1 MTNNIHSYGL
11 YRLKIEIKN
20 LIKQIL
26 KIQPKLI
33 RDTDYIDEIYEGI
46 RKEKFKNLDS
56 FSTPRDYLFD
66 IPHIYP
72 DGRIRYSL
80 LNNKLVARKTNQ
92 VAFMILEIIEG
103 IMRKTSC
110 EYVIELGSGGGKNL
124 LWFASQ
130 YKDIKFI
137 GLELNKTSVDL
148 ANTAAKK
155 FNINNVEFHQCDLTN
170 TEEYKKFLTKK
181 TFIYSHHTL
190 EEMPRIYKIPLN
202 EINFRLPDL
211 VSRSKNLLHA
221 KINSPDDEL
230 IFAIILKNFS
240 DRQIYLEKKII
251 EFIINRIE
259 RSYRKISEF
268 IYKIDEISLKKK
280 KPINLKTIKEIL

>member
-1 MTNNIHSYGL
+1 MTNSIHSYGL

-56 FSTPRDYLFD
+56 FSTPKDYLFD

-202 EINFRLPDL
+202 EIKKSDVEVVALLEPIFMFSF
-211 VSRSKNLLHA
+211 SR
-221 KINSPDDEL
+221 
-230 IFAIILKNFS
+230 IILDLAKRLRILNK
-240 DRQIYLEKKII
+240 DRLIG
-251 EFIINRIE
+251 
-259 RSYRKISEF
+259 
-268 IYKIDEISLKKK
+268 LKKFSK
-280 KPINLKTIKEIL
+280 RKLSKYFNIELVDLGLGVKPENPTSLLLLKRK